1 MARLNEKDRELTAT
15 GQTIDLSSN
24 KYAYLGGE
32 FLTNPND
39 YIELLIYDLNNNF
52 LESAVVNEEDYLY
65 DSDKGVTLKT
75 GSILRKMGYDRGKF
89 VVKYNFLRRV
99 AGSYENVA
107 VDDNNRVVEDYIEG
121 ETRLKEFKYFIHEI
135 SPSRSELRLVPQNI
149 SNELYLNEFYD
160 MQRTNKR
167 INTGNSV
174 IGFEPATDG
183 DNLGTDTDPSVY
195 TSKTIKVQNVD
206 SGTDP
211 LSDGFLFDRKM
222 VNATLTVPGAF
233 ITAYIPPPVVY
244 QDGDQPTGTT
254 ETEAD
259 VLQPSFFIESQEGV
273 YYQSGMGNGAPD
285 LTLTPYF
292 TTFKSFDDVDTAL
305 DGELVNPSFNTSN
318 GSPGVGYVPD
328 KPETLKHI
336 FGLNRDYFKH
346 LYYEVHNDKTATVVF
361 TSNSALPDVPT
372 KYTWQITGWDYDTSN
387 GSYGEGYWELD
398 GNIGG
403 TEPELDGDF
412 YIIPQTSAGTNYAHC
427 VDELASPHI
436 AEFEYDGLED
446 TPTGCSL
453 AVKFIGGHC
462 TFGIMLTIEQ
472 GTANTKTIHYPAL
485 IRTWWKK

>member
-107 VDDNNRVVEDYIEG
+107 VDANNRVVEDYIEG

-135 SPSRSELRLVPQNI
+135 SPSRSELRIVPQNI

-244 QDGDQPTGTT
+244 QDGDAPTGDV
-254 ETEAD
+254 ETESD
-259 VLQPSFFIESQEGV
+259 ILQPSFYISSQEGV
-273 YYQSGMGNGAPD
+273 YSQEGMGGGAPD

-292 TTFKSFDDVDTAL
+292 TAFKSFDTVDTAL
-305 DGELVNPSFNTSN
+305 N
-318 GSPGVGYVPD
+318 GALPDPPPWGDPGVSYFPD
-328 KPETLKHI
+328 KPRTLENIKQLRS
-336 FGLNRDYFKH
+336 GYFKF
-346 LYYEVHNDKTATVVF
+346 LYYEVSTEKTATVVF

-372 KYTWQITGWDYDTSN
+372 TYTWQITGWDWDSSKGN
-387 GSYGEGYWELD
+387 YGEGYWPLD
-398 GNIGG
+398 GNQGG

-427 VDELASPHI
+427 ADELASPHI
-436 AEFEYDGLED
+436 ATFEYDGLED

-453 AVKFIGGHC
+453 AVKIIGGDI
-462 TFGIMLTIEQ
+462 TLGVMLTISQ
-472 GTANTKTIHYPAL
+472 GTANTKTIHYPAV
-485 IRTWWKK
+485 IRTVWKS

>member
-107 VDDNNRVVEDYIEG
+107 VDANNRVVEDYIEG

-149 SNELYLNEFYD
+149 NNELYLNEFYD

-195 TSKTIKVQNVD
+195 TSKTIKVKNVD

-244 QDGDQPTGTT
+244 RDGDQPTGTT

-328 KPETLKHI
+328 KPKTLKHI

-346 LYYEVHNDKTATVVF
+346 LFYEVHNDKTATVVF

-485 IRTWWKK
+485 IRTTWKD

>member
-1 MARLNEKDRELTAT
+1 
-15 GQTIDLSSN
+15 
-24 KYAYLGGE
+24 
-32 FLTNPND
+32 
-39 YIELLIYDLNNNF
+39 
-52 LESAVVNEEDYLY
+52 
-65 DSDKGVTLKT
+65 
-75 GSILRKMGYDRGKF
+75 MGYDRGKF
-89 VVKYNFLRRV
+89 IVKYNFLRQV

-107 VDDNNRVVEDYIEG
+107 VDANNRVVEDYIEG

-135 SPSRSELRLVPQNI
+135 SPSRSELRIVPQNI

-244 QDGDQPTGTT
+244 QDGDAPTGDV
-254 ETEAD
+254 ETESD
-259 VLQPSFFIESQEGV
+259 ILQPSFYISSQEGV
-273 YYQSGMGNGAPD
+273 YSQEGMGGGAPD

-292 TTFKSFDDVDTAL
+292 TAFKSFDTVDTAL
-305 DGELVNPSFNTSN
+305 N
-318 GSPGVGYVPD
+318 GALPDPPPWGDPGVSYIPD
-328 KPETLKHI
+328 KPRTLENIKQLRS
-336 FGLNRDYFKH
+336 GYFKF
-346 LYYEVHNDKTATVVF
+346 LYYEVSTEKTATVVF

-372 KYTWQITGWDYDTSN
+372 TYTWQITGWDWDSSKGN
-387 GSYGEGYWELD
+387 YGEGYWPLD
-398 GNIGG
+398 GNQGG

-427 VDELASPHI
+427 ADELASPHI
-436 AEFEYDGLED
+436 ATFEYDGLED

-453 AVKFIGGHC
+453 AVKIIGGDI
-462 TFGIMLTIEQ
+462 TLGVMLTISQ
-472 GTANTKTIHYPAL
+472 GTANTKTIHYPAV
-485 IRTWWKK
+485 IRTVWKS

>member
-107 VDDNNRVVEDYIEG
+107 VDANNRVVEDYIEG

-135 SPSRSELRLVPQNI
+135 SPSRSELRIVPQNI

-244 QDGDQPTGTT
+244 QDGDAPTGDV
-254 ETEAD
+254 ETESD
-259 VLQPSFFIESQEGV
+259 ILQPSFYISSQEGV
-273 YYQSGMGNGAPD
+273 YSQEGMGGGAPD

-292 TTFKSFDDVDTAL
+292 TAFKSFDTVDTAL
-305 DGELVNPSFNTSN
+305 N
-318 GSPGVGYVPD
+318 GALPDPPPWGDPGVSYIPD
-328 KPETLKHI
+328 KPRTLENIKQLRS
-336 FGLNRDYFKH
+336 GYFKF
-346 LYYEVHNDKTATVVF
+346 LYYEVSTEKTATVVF

-372 KYTWQITGWDYDTSN
+372 TYTWQITGWDWDSSKGN
-387 GSYGEGYWELD
+387 YGEGYWPLD
-398 GNIGG
+398 GNQGG

-427 VDELASPHI
+427 ADELASPHI
-436 AEFEYDGLED
+436 ATFEYDGLED

-453 AVKFIGGHC
+453 AVKIIGGDI
-462 TFGIMLTIEQ
+462 TLGVMLTISQ
-472 GTANTKTIHYPAL
+472 GTANTKTIHYPAV
-485 IRTWWKK
+485 IRTVWKS

>member
-15 GQTIDLSSN
+15 GQTVNLSSN

-107 VDDNNRVVEDYIEG
+107 VDANNRVVEDYIEG

-211 LSDGFLFDRKM
+211 LSDGFLFERKM

-233 ITAYIPPPVVY
+233 ITAYIPPPPIFR
-244 QDGDQPTGTT
+244 DGDQPTGDV
-254 ETEAD
+254 ETESD
-259 VLQPSFFIESQEGV
+259 IVQPSFYISSQEGV
-273 YYQSGMGNGAPD
+273 YYQSGMANGAPD
-285 LTLTPYF
+285 LTLSSYF
-292 TTFKSFDDVDTAL
+292 TAFKSFDTVDTAL
-305 DGELVNPSFNTSN
+305 NGVLDVNTPPPPHSVT
-318 GSPGVGYVPD
+318 YVPD
-328 KPETLKHI
+328 KPETLQYIKTMS
-336 FGLNRDYFKH
+336 LDYFKT
-346 LYYEVHNDKTATVVF
+346 LFYEVATEKTATVVF

-372 KYTWQITGWDYDTSN
+372 TYTWQITGWDWDSSKGN
-387 GSYGEGYWELD
+387 YGEGYWPLD
-398 GNIGG
+398 GNEGG

-412 YIIPQTSAGTNYAHC
+412 YIIPQTSANTNYAHC
-427 VDELASPHI
+427 ADELASPHI
-436 AEFEYDGLED
+436 ATFEYDGLED

-453 AVKFIGGHC
+453 AVKIIGGDISL
-462 TFGIMLTIEQ
+462 GVMLTISQ
-472 GTANTKTIHYPAL
+472 GTANTKTIHYPSV
-485 IRTWWKK
+485 IRTKWKS